1 MKTKQFLVLT
11 LAAVLVFNSGCALLV
26 VGGLAAGA
34 GAAVYVNGGLKD
46 TEAVA
51 YDNACN
57 ATLAALKD
65 LGCTVTDEQN
75 NSLNASVNA
84 SAADGKKIQ
93 VTLEK
98 ESGTVTQIQIRVGTF
113 GDQSRSQQ
121 ILDKIKS
128 HF

>member
-1 MKTKQFLVLT
+1 MKKKLIFVLP

-46 TEAVA
+46 TEAVPF
-51 YDNACN
+51 DNASA
-57 ATLAALKD
+57 ATLAAMKD
-65 LGCTVTDEQN
+65 FGFSVDSDQKDNTTDTIIALG
-75 NSLNASVNA
+75 
-84 SAADGKKIQ
+84 ADGKKIQ

-98 ESGTVTQIQIRVGTF
+98 VSGTVTEIHIRVGTF
-113 GDQSRSQQ
+113 GDQNQSQQ